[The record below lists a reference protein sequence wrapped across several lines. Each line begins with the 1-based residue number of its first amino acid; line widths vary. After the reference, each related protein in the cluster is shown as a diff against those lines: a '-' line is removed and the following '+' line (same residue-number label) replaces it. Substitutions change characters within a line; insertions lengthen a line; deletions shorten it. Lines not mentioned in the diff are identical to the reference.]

1 MLGGMKMSSIENIKN
16 KLIQIHS
23 SIAADKPHRMYW
35 SWIEVK
41 VLLEKIIDWIDEEG
55 APDDL

>member
-1 MLGGMKMSSIENIKN
+1 MRSSEDIKN

-23 SIAADKPHRMYW
+23 SITADRPHQMYW

-41 VLLEKIIDWIDEEG
+41 VLLEKIIDWIDEERV
-55 APDDL
+55 PDDL

>member
-1 MLGGMKMSSIENIKN
+1 MRSSKDIKN

-23 SIAADKPHRMYW
+23 SITADRPHQMYW

-41 VLLEKIIDWIDEEG
+41 VLLEKIIEWIDEER

>member
-1 MLGGMKMSSIENIKN
+1 MRSSKDIKN

-23 SIAADKPHRMYW
+23 SISADKPHRMYW

-41 VLLEKIIDWIDEEG
+41 VLLEKIIDWIDEAET
-55 APDDL
+55 DQEK

>member
-1 MLGGMKMSSIENIKN
+1 MRSSKDIKN
-16 KLIQIHS
+16 KLIQIHG
-23 SIAADKPHRMYW
+23 SITPDKPHRMYW

-41 VLLEKIIDWIDEEG
+41 VLLEKIIDWIDEEE

>member
-1 MLGGMKMSSIENIKN
+1 MKSSEDIKS

-23 SIAADKPHRMYW
+23 SITADKPHRMYW

-41 VLLEKIIDWIDEEG
+41 VLLEKIIDWIDESDEKETR
-55 APDDL
+55 